1 MTNATRQKRKPDV
14 ILKQL
19 DCAKILTALLKNGG
33 LFGDLFFE
41 HSRSTSVICED
52 DKVEKVISGSDTG
65 LGLRVIFH
73 YKTSYGYTNDLSP
86 QAPVNLAE
94 HLSKGI
100 SAPPPARLLS
110 TFVSQ
115 QPGARW
121 QIKRFPKELPLAE
134 KVKLVTRANDVARAF
149 DKRIVQVRVIYNDHC
164 RHTATANS
172 EGQVTEDEKTSM
184 LFAVQVVA
192 AANGEVQTGFEHIGG
207 TVGFELFE
215 NTSPEDV
222 ASKASSRAIMMLTA
236 RKASGG
242 PMPVVL
248 SSEAGGT
255 MIHEAI
261 GHGLEADLAQQG
273 FSVYSGKTGERVA
286 SPLITVIDD
295 ATLPFKRG
303 SFAFDDEGTPSQKT
317 VLVDRGVLTNFLYDR
332 LTALKDDVQST
343 GNGRRQSYRHRPIPR
358 MTNTYIAP
366 GSSSPEDILR
376 ATPTGLFVKK
386 MGGGQVDTITGD
398 FVFEVSEGYRI
409 EGGAV
414 GEPLRGATLTGNGPR
429 ILKEIDMIGND
440 LDFSIGTCGKDGQGA
455 PVSSAQPTLRIPEIT
470 VGGIVS

>member
-1 MTNATRQKRKPDV
+1 V
-14 ILKQL
+14 ILERL
-19 DCAKILTALLKNGG
+19 DCTTLLAALLKNGG

-52 DKVEKVISGSDTG
+52 NKVEKVISGSDTG
-65 LGLRVIFH
+65 LGLRVIFD
-73 YKTSYGYTNDLSP
+73 YKTSYGY
-86 QAPVNLAE
+86 
-94 HLSKGI
+94 
-100 SAPPPARLLS
+100 LS
-110 TFVSQ
+110 TFVDE
-115 QPGARW
+115 QPGAHW
-121 QIKRFPKELPLAE
+121 PIKRAPKEIPLEE
-134 KVKLVTRANDVARAF
+134 KVGIVNRANDFARAF
-149 DKRIVQVRVIYNDHC
+149 DKRIVQVRVIYNDQC

-172 EGQVTEDEKTSM
+172 GGHVTEDEKTSV

-192 AANGEVQTGFEHIGG
+192 VADGEVQTGSEHIGG

-222 ASKASSRAIMMLTA
+222 ASKASSRAVMMLTA
-236 RKASGG
+236 KKAPGG

-273 FSVYSGKTGERVA
+273 LSVYSGKKGERVA
-286 SPLITVIDD
+286 SSLITVIDD

-303 SFAFDDEGTPSQKT
+303 SFSFDDEGTPSQKS
-317 VLVDRGVLTNFLYDR
+317 VLVDGGVLQNFLYDR
-332 LTALKDDVQST
+332 LTALKDGVKST

-366 GSSSPEDILR
+366 GPSLPEDILR

-409 EGGAV
+409 EGGTV

-429 ILKEIDMIGND
+429 ILKEIDMVGND